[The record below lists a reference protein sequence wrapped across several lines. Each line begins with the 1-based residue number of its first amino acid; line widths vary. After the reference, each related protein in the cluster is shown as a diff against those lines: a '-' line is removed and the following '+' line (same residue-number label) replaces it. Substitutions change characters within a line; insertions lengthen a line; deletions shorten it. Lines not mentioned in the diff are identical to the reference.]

1 MKDFT
6 PIKEPK
12 SHPYTVL
19 MIHSSDGKVDNFLD
33 KQCEWCS
40 QPLTSIF
47 GLVNTGCSE
56 MKDKQN
62 LAQSWLIFDLRFFQK
77 PSKWSQH
84 P

>member
-33 KQCEWCS
+33 KQCE
-40 QPLTSIF
+40 
-47 GLVNTGCSE
+47 
-56 MKDKQN
+56 
-62 LAQSWLIFDLRFFQK
+62 
-77 PSKWSQH
+77 
-84 P
+84 